1 MQQLMSYMRAAME
14 QYEMIEAGDVVAVGV
29 SGGKDSVALLCA
41 LSGLRRFY
49 PKAFEVKAITL
60 DPCFLGQEADYSA
73 IEALCREHG
82 VEYTVKRTNLYRIIF
97 ETRKEKNPCS
107 LCARMRRGLLHDS
120 AKALGCNKIALGH
133 HKDDAAQTALMNLLN
148 GGNFNCFSPVSYLS
162 RKELYMIRPMIYV
175 PEQYIRNMVK
185 RENLPVVKS
194 ACPADGVTERQ
205 EMCELLEQLG
215 QKYENL
221 PDKVLHALQKG
232 HISGW

>member
-14 QYEMIEAGDVVAVGV
+14 QYEMIEQGDVIAVGV

-41 LSGLRRFY
+41 LAGLRRFY
-49 PKAFEVKAITL
+49 PRHFEVKAITL
-60 DPCFLGQEADYSA
+60 DPCFLEQESDYSA
-73 IEALCREHG
+73 VESLCRELD
-82 VEYTVKRTNLYRIIF
+82 VEYTIKRTNLYHIIF
-97 ETRKEKNPCS
+97 ETRKGKNPCS
-107 LCARMRRGLLHDS
+107 LCARMRRGLLHDT
-120 AKALGCNKIALGH
+120 AKELGCNKIALGH

-148 GGNFNCFSPVSYLS
+148 GGTFGCFSPVSYLS

-175 PEQYIRNMVK
+175 PERYIVNLVK

-205 EMCELLEQLG
+205 EMSELLGQLG

-221 PDKVLHALQKG
+221 PDKILHALQKG